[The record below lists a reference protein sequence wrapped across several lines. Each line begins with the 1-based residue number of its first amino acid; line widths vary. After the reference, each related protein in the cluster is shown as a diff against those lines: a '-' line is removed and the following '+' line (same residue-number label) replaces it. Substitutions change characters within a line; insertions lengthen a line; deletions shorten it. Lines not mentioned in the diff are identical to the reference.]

1 MISPFIH
8 LIFAFLVIA
17 HLAYKRF
24 GIVIIVSLIYV
35 FFDFGKWAVIEI
47 IILNLILFF
56 TLHQTINGNKI
67 QAATSKPKIV
77 SSKVES
83 DSSSFWVF
91 FDSSS
96 NDHSSDLSGDSS
108 DGGDGGGD

>member
-8 LIFAFLVIA
+8 LLFAFLVIA
-17 HLAYKRF
+17 HLAYKQF
-24 GIVIIVSLIYV
+24 GIVIIMSLIYFGV
-35 FFDFGKWAVIEI
+35 DFGEWAVIEMI
-47 IILNLILFF
+47 IINLILFF
-56 TLHQTINGNKI
+56 TLYHTINGKKR
-67 QAATSKPKIV
+67 QAATSKSKLI

-96 NDHSSDLSGDSS
+96 NDHCDLSGDSS